1 MPTSPGPA
9 AAAHAVKTMST
20 PTASATAGS
29 KAVLLPRE
37 GEPGFQA
44 QAVLVGNA
52 IDIKRLGA
60 TDRSLGAPLVI
71 ELLGSLTGGGIAILY
86 GYGAAVFFDASPAA
100 ITEYLRQIG
109 PEIRQP
115 FPLPERDIETLEVRV
130 EPGGKEAVAGTT
142 LVLAD
147 VTIGKLQV
155 IADIL
160 AKSVVLAHHERAAG
174 RQFERIEPFAVNLDH
189 WRRAGRTAH
198 VLLQHLGEA
207 LLTEHRVVGGARI
220 DDAPELLWD
229 EPELERLWARLRDE
243 FEIRERFAALHGKLG
258 LISRTAETALE
269 LLQNRRAL
277 RVEWAI
283 VGLIV
288 FEIGITLLQW
298 ALGVGH

>member
-1 MPTSPGPA
+1 MSTSPAPINA
-9 AAAHAVKTMST
+9 A
-20 PTASATAGS
+20 S
-29 KAVLLPRE
+29 KAILLPRE
-37 GEPGFQA
+37 GQSGFQA
-44 QAVLVGNA
+44 QAVLVGTA
-52 IDIKRLGA
+52 IDIRRLGA
-60 TDRSLGAPLVI
+60 TDRSLDAPLVV

-115 FPLPERDIETLEVRV
+115 FSLQERDVETLEVRV

-142 LVLAD
+142 LVLSD
-147 VTIGKLQV
+147 VTVSKLQV

-160 AKSVVLAHHERAAG
+160 AKSVALAHHERAIG

-189 WRRAGRTAH
+189 WRRSGRTAH

-220 DDAPELLWD
+220 DDSPELLWD
-229 EPELERLWARLRDE
+229 EPDLERLWARLRDE
-243 FEIRERFAALHGKLG
+243 FEIRERYAALHSKLG
-258 LISRTAETALE
+258 LISRTAGTALE
-269 LLQNRRAL
+269 LLQSRRSL
-277 RVEWAI
+277 RLECAI

-288 FEIGITLLQW
+288 FEIVITLLQW
-298 ALGVGH
+298 ALGFGH